1 MTNTNRF
8 LNRALVFVIG
18 LVLLLA
24 GGAVAV
30 GALLPDVQKPVSQ
43 GADDATGPTSDALSG
58 GQPWI
63 LWVVAAAALV
73 LIVLLLWFIF
83 RQGHGRT
90 NTLLTVDSGEGR
102 DKTTGGSLS
111 VDAKVAE
118 QVLEESLTRD
128 PGIIS
133 VDVTA
138 FEVKKQ
144 SVLRVTVQTR
154 RGVSPV
160 DIGATVD
167 KAVAEWDALLG
178 TQTPIVVQIVG
189 GLRAQMSGT
198 ARVV

>member
-8 LNRALVFVIG
+8 LNRALVFVTG

-30 GALLPDVQKPVSQ
+30 GALLPAVQKTVSQ
-43 GADDATGPTSDALSG
+43 GADDAMGPTSDALSG
-58 GQPWI
+58 DQPWI

-90 NTLLTVDSGEGR
+90 NTLLTVESGEGR

-128 PGIIS
+128 SGIIS

-160 DIGATVD
+160 DIRATVD